1 MPQYML
7 VLHDLPADYS
17 QLGIQEL
24 GELVQRYVDWMDDL
38 KRSGHYVASY
48 KLGTEGGRMLTPE
61 STRPVPS
68 DGPYAEAKDVI
79 GGAFVIEARDVEEA
93 ERIARSSPHLRGRNR
108 IEIRAVDEDSC
119 DAIIEEARREHEAV
133 TA

>member
-7 VLHDLPADYS
+7 LLHDVPADYAD
-17 QLGIQEL
+17 LGVQEL
-24 GELVQRYVDWMDDL
+24 SELVQHYVDWMEDL
-38 KRSGHYVASY
+38 KRSDHYVTSF
-48 KLGTEGGRMLTPE
+48 KLGVDGRMLTPE

-79 GGAFVIEARDVEEA
+79 GGAFVIEAKDAEEA
-93 ERIARSSPHLRGRNR
+93 EALARTSPHLRGRNR

-119 DAIIEEARREHEAV
+119 DAIIEEARRERETVSA
-133 TA
+133 

>member
-1 MPQYML
+1 MSQYML
-7 VLHDLPADYS
+7 VLHDVPADYA
-17 QLGIQEL
+17 QLGMQEL
-24 GELVQRYVDWMDDL
+24 SELVQRYVDWMDDL

-48 KLGTEGGRMLTPE
+48 KLGTEGGRMLTPT

-79 GGAFVIEARDVEEA
+79 GGAFVIEAKDFGEA
-93 ERIARSSPHLRGRNR
+93 EKIARASPHLRGRNR
-108 IEIRAVDEDSC
+108 IEIRAIDDDSC
-119 DAIIEEARREHEAV
+119 DQIIEAGRTERQAV

>member
-7 VLHDLPADYS
+7 VLHDVPADYAD
-17 QLGIQEL
+17 LGMQEL
-24 GELVQRYVDWMDDL
+24 SELVQRYVDWMEDL
-38 KRSGHYVASY
+38 KRSGCYVASF
-48 KLGTEGGRMLTPE
+48 KLGEDGRMVAPD

-79 GGAFVIEARDVEEA
+79 GGAFVIEAGNIDEA
-93 ERIARSSPHLRGRNR
+93 EAIARTSPHLRGRNR

-119 DAIIEEARREHEAV
+119 EAIINEARREREAV
-133 TA
+133 NT